1 MEMINARQWDLSGL
15 KIAGVLLDMD
25 GLVLDTEKL
34 YARFWMEAAH
44 FYGFPMTYEQVL
56 GMRSLNKE
64 AGSRLL
70 RTYFGPTVDYSLV
83 RAKRIELMDAHVAAH
98 GVEAKPGIGP
108 LLDILDRYG
117 IPRAI
122 ATSSPEDRARA
133 HLGSLGLEHRF
144 DRILSGHMVAKG
156 KPEPDIYLYAAAQL
170 GLKPEQC
177 LALEDS
183 PAGVESAWRAGCLPV
198 MIPDQD
204 QPDEKIRGKL
214 FALAKDLTQVAEL
227 IERYG

>member
-1 MEMINARQWDLSGL
+1 
-15 KIAGVLLDMD
+15 
-25 GLVLDTEKL
+25 
-34 YARFWMEAAH
+34 
-44 FYGFPMTYEQVL
+44 
-56 GMRSLNKE
+56 
-64 AGSRLL
+64 
-70 RTYFGPTVDYSLV
+70 
-83 RAKRIELMDAHVAAH
+83 MDAHVAAP